1 MKDVCIKIT
10 STQSVEDT
18 GDKDTTELFTYGSME
33 PIKNGFRLG
42 YDESETTGFQGSH
55 VTLEV
60 FSDRVTMQRKGKAVS
75 SLIIER
81 GKKHHCHYG
90 TEYGDFMIGISTNE
104 IRSCLTDKGGDIY
117 LKYTLDINSSYM
129 SENEMFINVTE
140 CGAPNA

>member
-1 MKDVCIKIT
+1 MEN
-10 STQSVEDT
+10 ST
-18 GDKDTTELFTYGSME
+18 DKDTTELFTYGRME
-33 PIKNGFRLG
+33 QIANGFRLG
-42 YDESETTGFQGSH
+42 YDESEATGFQGSH

-60 FSDRVTMQRKGKAVS
+60 FRDKVTMQRRGKAVS

-90 TEYGDFMIGISTNE
+90 TEYGDFMIGISTDE

-129 SENEMFINVTE
+129 SENEMYINVKE
-140 CGAPNA
+140 CGPSA